1 MTALFR
7 TRRRAEEFASAVD
20 GRSAS
25 LPDDLQQLVGVATAL
40 RSHDSLDA
48 ARPRDDFAAEL
59 RSQLMAEAERTLVP
73 GNAPLTLPARRRG
86 PRERRLV
93 AAASAVVLLGGSAGM
108 AAAAQ
113 QSLPGDPL
121 YPIKRGIERAEAGL
135 SVSSAGKGH
144 DLLSQ
149 ANDRLDEVHAMLAG
163 DSLTAN
169 ALVPQTIDDF
179 TAQSQE
185 GAGLLMDSF
194 VETRDPATLVAVHEF
209 TAHGIALLQD
219 LARTAPAQAQD
230 ELAGAALALG
240 DIDRAAT
247 DLCPTCG
254 ADLPELEIPDTFLAA
269 AEVDRT
275 LATLDAAALDNSHPF
290 IVDKRSLK
298 EPTKALTDL
307 AAGAAEATEQ
317 QAEPAPSD
325 GQSPSTEDSTS
336 SGSLLDLTGADSSSG
351 GKSTTKD
358 VTKDAV
364 KKVTDTVDKTVDDTT
379 SGLTDGLSGAVE
391 TVLPDPLGGLGQ

>member
-20 GRSAS
+20 GRRTA
-25 LPDDLQQLVGVATAL
+25 LPEDLRQLVDVTAAL
-40 RSHDSLDA
+40 RSHASLEA

-59 RSQLMAEAERTLVP
+59 RSRLMAEAERTLVP
-73 GNAPLTLPARRRG
+73 GDAQLTLPVRTRG

-108 AAAAQ
+108 AVAAQ
-113 QSLPGDPL
+113 HSLPGDPL

-135 SVSSAGKGH
+135 SVSSAGKGQ
-144 DLLSQ
+144 DLLQQ
-149 ANDRLDEVHAMLAG
+149 ANDRLAEVHSMLAG

-179 TAQSQE
+179 TAQSRE
-185 GAGLLMDSF
+185 GAALLMDSF
-194 VETRDPATLVAVHEF
+194 TETRDPQSVVAVHEF
-209 TAHGIALLQD
+209 TAHGITLLQD
-219 LARTAPAQAQD
+219 LARTAPAEAQD

-247 DLCPTCG
+247 DLCPSCG
-254 ADLPELEIPDTFLAA
+254 GDLPDLRIPDTFLAA

-275 LATLDAAALDNSHPF
+275 LARLDAGALDNSHPF

-298 EPTKALTDL
+298 QPTDAVGDL
-307 AAGAAEATEQ
+307 AGETEQ
-317 QAEPAPSD
+317 ETASADPSGSAD
-325 GQSPSTEDSTS
+325 GSDS
-336 SGSLLDLTGADSSSG
+336 SGSLLDLSGSDSSTG
-351 GKSTTKD
+351 DKSATKD
-358 VTKDAV
+358 VTKDV
-364 KKVTDTVDKTVDDTT
+364 KDVTDKVTDTVDKTVDDTT
-379 SGLTDGLSGAVE
+379 DQLTDGLSGVVE
-391 TVLPDPLGGLGQ
+391 TVLPDPLGQ